1 MKTRLS
7 TMLRSGA
14 AAVLLAVATLSP
26 TTASAVE
33 WKLGHIL
40 PPDHPANRALEA
52 AAKEIAGKTQGRIDI
67 KVFPAGQIGNAKEII
82 TGLTLGAAQ
91 MAFDGAG
98 ILSQWNRRLSALEAL
113 SGRRLRASE
122 AHLRQ
127 SRRAKA
133 L

>member
-52 AAKEIAGKTQGRIDI
+52 AAKEIAGKIDYRRVEFVGP
-67 KVFPAGQIGNAKEII
+67 KV
-82 TGLTLGAAQ
+82 
-91 MAFDGAG
+91 
-98 ILSQWNRRLSALEAL
+98 SAELFR
-113 SGRRLRASE
+113 SGDIWKIYDKWMSTINMPASE
-122 AHLRQ
+122 NLKLLFAMQAIPR
-127 SRRAKA
+127 
-133 L
+133 